1 MKRCLN
7 GVPIFLMQR
16 EERVRTRPFD
26 EQVVHVV
33 DDVAVDVPFRPN
45 RMDVLRWDLDVAVA
59 GQGEHGNTHMFEP
72 LPDVIGCMFAN
83 PLGVDDLAAV
93 LESGDIRPQ

>member
-1 MKRCLN
+1 MKRRLN

-45 RMDVLRWDLDVAVA
+45 RMDVLRRDLDVAVA
-59 GQGEHGNTHMFEP
+59 GQGEHRDPHMFES
-72 LPDVIGCMFAN
+72 LADVIRRMLAN
-83 PLGVDDLAAV
+83 PFGVHDLAAV